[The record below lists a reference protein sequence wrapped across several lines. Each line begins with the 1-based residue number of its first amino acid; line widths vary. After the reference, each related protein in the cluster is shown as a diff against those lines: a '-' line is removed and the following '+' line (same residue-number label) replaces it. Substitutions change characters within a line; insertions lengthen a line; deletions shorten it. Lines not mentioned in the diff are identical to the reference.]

1 MKKVNCEIETLVNE
15 VFVKSI
21 VTQNF
26 INPYNKP
33 LELKIG
39 LRKEPNILFNSFQA
53 KIGDSIIVKSKVI
66 NKEKATI
73 KYTDAISSG
82 NTAIFVAEDKDK
94 NIALINM
101 GNIPPNEKVVFISE
115 FLYFTKHTNYYE
127 FEIFRKLPLFI
138 KENSQRFPSKLKE
151 TIHIQTKNKIC
162 IISKDINV
170 EKLKIIEDKYLNEE
184 KTEYLFV
191 YEIEKT
197 PHCYYR
203 DVNTSK
209 IYFDTIYTEPKI
221 FLQKSKKM
229 NEYNYIIQYKYK
241 DIKSEGKDQKII
253 PNLFIFLIDQSGSM
267 KGNRIEISKK
277 ALELFL
283 QSLPAKSY
291 YQLIGFGS
299 YFVKYDETPKEYI
312 PENIKKSLEI
322 IKGLNAELGGTNI
335 YGPLKSVYED
345 KIYDIIELKRKVF
358 ILTDGYVEE
367 RDKTLELIKKNNSM
381 CNIYIQ

>member
-82 NTAIFVAEDKDK
+82 NSAIFVAEDKDK

-115 FLYFTKHTNYYE
+115 FLYFIKHTNYYE

-162 IISKDINV
+162 IISK
-170 EKLKIIEDKYLNEE
+170 
-184 KTEYLFV
+184 
-191 YEIEKT
+191 
-197 PHCYYR
+197 C
-203 DVNTSK
+203 
-209 IYFDTIYTEPKI
+209 
-221 FLQKSKKM
+221 
-229 NEYNYIIQYKYK
+229 
-241 DIKSEGKDQKII
+241 
-253 PNLFIFLIDQSGSM
+253 
-267 KGNRIEISKK
+267 
-277 ALELFL
+277 
-283 QSLPAKSY
+283 
-291 YQLIGFGS
+291 
-299 YFVKYDETPKEYI
+299 
-312 PENIKKSLEI
+312 
-322 IKGLNAELGGTNI
+322 
-335 YGPLKSVYED
+335 
-345 KIYDIIELKRKVF
+345 
-358 ILTDGYVEE
+358 
-367 RDKTLELIKKNNSM
+367 
-381 CNIYIQ
+381 